1 MSLMR
6 TLSCRKL
13 PPRVALGVAA
23 FLLGITDAFTA
34 AMAQDLEAGV
44 NTASSQFKRV
54 IKVGATVA
62 TLVII
67 VFGLIFT
74 AFKFSRKDQDAVWY
88 LAGTIAGAALCGI
101 AAGML

>member
-1 MSLMR
+1 MLAR
-6 TLSCRKL
+6 FLTILR
-13 PPRVALGVAA
+13 PRLAALVAA
-23 FLLGITDAFTA
+23 VA
-34 AMAQDLEAGV
+34 AGLAAGYAYAQDLEAGV
-44 NTASSQFKRV
+44 NTASGEFKRV

-67 VFGLIFT
+67 VFGLLFT

-88 LAGTIAGAALCGI
+88 LAGTVAGAALCGI

>member
-1 MSLMR
+1 MLMR
-6 TLSCRKL
+6 ILTSRRL
-13 PPRVALGVAA
+13 PARVALALTA
-23 FLLGITDAFTA
+23 FFLGLAEA
-34 AMAQDLEAGV
+34 SAQDLEAGV
-44 NTASSQFKRV
+44 NTASGEFKRV

-67 VFGLIFT
+67 VFGLLFT

-88 LAGTIAGAALCGI
+88 LAGTVAGAALCGI

>member
-1 MSLMR
+1 MLMR
-6 TLSCRKL
+6 ALTWRRL
-13 PPRVALGVAA
+13 PPRAAVVLTA
-23 FLLGITDAFTA
+23 FLLGLSDAFTYA
-34 AMAQDLEAGV
+34 FAQDLEAGV
-44 NTASSQFKRV
+44 NTASGEFKRV

-67 VFGLIFT
+67 VFGLLFT

-88 LAGTIAGAALCGI
+88 LAGTVAGAALCGI